1 MKEKKIDGSRPL
13 TTGEVA
19 SLCHVTINA
28 VKKWIGA
35 GKIKAFATPGGHFR
49 IKVEDLEV
57 FLSKYNMALKDE
69 LYSRRMRIL
78 IADDEPD
85 VVEFLK
91 SALLAIDS
99 NYEIETASD
108 GYEALIKIGGF
119 KPSLLILDIRMPR
132 IDGFEVLKKLRE
144 NQRTKSTKVLAIT
157 AFGQEDAIK
166 AIKAGANAYLTKPL
180 QMKCLKEQVTLL
192 LGQ

>member
-1 MKEKKIDGSRPL
+1 MRGKKIDGSRPL

-57 FLSKYNMALKDE
+57 FLSNYNMALKDE

-99 NYEIETASD
+99 DYEIETASD
-108 GYEALIKIGGF
+108 GYEALIKIGAF

-132 IDGFEVLKKLRE
+132 VDGFEVLKKLRE

-157 AFGQEDAIK
+157 AFGEEDAIK
-166 AIKAGANAYLTKPL
+166 MIKAGANAYLTKPV
-180 QMKCLKEQVTLL
+180 QMKYLKEQVTLL
-192 LGQ
+192 LSR